1 MVVFDAT
8 VLIDLFHPRTHP
20 DRKAK
25 LEHLIAEL
33 QRQRTKIVLPAPAI
47 AEFLARAGK
56 ARDGYHQHIASSSAF
71 KVGSFDSR
79 AAMECALMLD
89 AALTGGDKR
98 ANAKTWAKA
107 KFDWQI
113 VAIARVANAHT
124 IYSDDGDIARV
135 GARHGIRVIKTDDLE
150 LPASARQAKL
160 DLSSE

>member
-8 VLIDLFHPRTHP
+8 VLIDLFHPRTHS

-25 LEHLIAEL
+25 LEHLITEL
-33 QRQRTKIVLPAPAI
+33 QRKKTKIVIPTPAL

-56 ARDGYHQHIASSSAF
+56 ARDAYHEKLATSAAF
-71 KVGSFDSR
+71 KIGIFDSR

-98 ANAKTWAKA
+98 SNTKTWAKA

-113 VAIARVANAHT
+113 VAIAKVANAHT
-124 IYSDDGDIARV
+124 IYSDDGDLARI
-135 GARHGIRVIKTDDLE
+135 GAKYGLAVIKADDLP
-150 LPASARQAKL
+150 LPDAARQTKL
-160 DLSSE
+160 EFSE